1 MPRNGPKEQTIGRFF
16 TVLHDVSICI
26 NGIKLTHH
34 IDYGDLRKAAKDE
47 AAAAKADEAAR
58 KRREKA
64 ELLAAEEADT
74 NAKPKKAPGG
84 AKKGG
89 KKKKNDLSLLE
100 DALVSAAD
108 KKVKKKK
115 EELRQKEQAAQ
126 EAAKKKNEEEKV
138 ADPLLAATEQMLGGD
153 GEAGRQANLER
164 MNAEDV
170 SGLDAALGQLG
181 VSAPGEAK
189 SAKALYAEFEAK
201 MLPVVKE
208 DLPGLRLTQYKEK
221 VWNLW
226 KKAPENPA
234 NQVPPSS

>member
-1 MPRNGPKEQTIGRFF
+1 MDCLDF
-16 TVLHDVSICI
+16 
-26 NGIKLTHH
+26 
-34 IDYGDLRKAAKDE
+34 RKAAKDE

-74 NAKPKKAPGG
+74 SNTKPKKAPAG

-115 EELRQKEQAAQ
+115 EEMRQKEQAAQ
-126 EAAKKKNEEEKV
+126 EAAKKKNVEEKV
-138 ADPLLAATEQMLGGD
+138 VDPLLAATEQMLGVDGD
-153 GEAGRQANLER
+153 VGRQANIER

-181 VSAPGEAK
+181 VSAPSEAK
-189 SAKALYAEFEAK
+189 SAKALYAEFETK

-208 DLPGLRLTQYKEK
+208 DHPGLRLTQYKEK

-234 NQVPPSS
+234 NQVLPS